1 MEHYKNPMD
10 VGTIF
15 ERTVDLI
22 GKTFVRNIT
31 VTVIFLLLPIVLLT
45 VTANDFYSSV
55 FTLEQE
61 NLAGAEP
68 DIDKLIPFII
78 RFTFFIISTILFAVG
93 SLLAEMAVI
102 QIVAG
107 EINENPVSYPGAI
120 ARTFDKKWIRGIGE
134 EMLKIFAIGGGGALL
149 AIAVSIVA
157 AIFGSGSGGDGG
169 AFPVLLMFLI
179 FMLVI
184 PAFVYLFI
192 AWNFGL
198 YSISINDTRI
208 VESLRESWNLVRG
221 HWWRTFGILILLMI
235 ITQFIVMIIS
245 TPFTFGTM
253 WDVYKEFFTLL
264 NNSKGDVD
272 PDAFRKIQ
280 GSLGTGIGIGSGI
293 GAVIRL
299 MITPVFTCVMYYD
312 LRSRQYRPAEPE
324 KEPQV
329 FSSPTQEL

>member
-31 VTVIFLLLPIVLLT
+31 VTVIFLFLPIVLLT
-45 VTANDFYSSV
+45 VAANDFYAGV
-55 FTLEQE
+55 FELEQ
-61 NLAGAEP
+61 NGIAGAEQNL
-68 DIDKLIPFII
+68 DTLIPFFT
-78 RFTFFIISTILFAVG
+78 RFAFFIISTIIFTVG

-107 EINENPVSYPGAI
+107 EINENPISYPGAI

-134 EMLKIFAIGGGGALL
+134 EMLKIFAVGGGAAVLGIAA
-149 AIAVSIVA
+149 AILG
-157 AIFGSGSGGDGG
+157 AIFGSGDGG
-169 AFPVLLMFLI
+169 AFSMIMIFFMVLFVL
-179 FMLVI
+179 
-184 PAFVYLFI
+184 PAIIYIFI
-192 AWNFGL
+192 AWTFGL

-221 HWWRTFGILILLMI
+221 HWWRTFGILMLLMI

-264 NNSKGDVD
+264 NNSKGDID
-272 PDAFRKIQ
+272 PNAFQKIQ
-280 GSLGTGIGIGSGI
+280 GSLGTGIGIGTGI
-293 GAVIRL
+293 GVLIRL
-299 MITPVFTCVMYYD
+299 MITPVFTCVMFYD
-312 LRSRQYRPAEPE
+312 LRSRQNRIAEPE
-324 KEPQV
+324 QAPQTLTPP
-329 FSSPTQEL
+329 SQEM